1 MTKFKAS
8 NIFDFYAPP
17 SGGSKIADFGNSV
30 KKLAANATAAQSTNG
45 TVGSATKTSASASSN
60 ASSSVAAVA
69 AASGNS
75 PGNSPKKDNT
85 LVWVVLGT
93 VVFVGGLYLW
103 HRHNKKQEEEEEKRK
118 RK

>member
-17 SGGSKIADFGNSV
+17 GGGSKIADFGNSLN
-30 KKLAANATAAQSTNG
+30 KLAANATSAPSANG
-45 TVGSATKTSASASSN
+45 TVGSAPKTSTSASSN
-60 ASSSVAAVA
+60 PLSSVAAAA
-69 AASGNS
+69 AASGSS

-93 VVFVGGLYLW
+93 VAVVGGLYLW

>member
-1 MTKFKAS
+1 MIKIKLTPTSISDYFTPPNVAS
-8 NIFDFYAPP
+8 
-17 SGGSKIADFGNSV
+17 
-30 KKLAANATAAQSTNG
+30 ANY
-45 TVGSATKTSASASSN
+45 GSATKNAANAAAPPTNGTIGSAPNASSSASSN
-60 ASSSVAAVA
+60 PSGGVS
-69 AASGNS
+69 SGNS

-93 VVFVGGLYLW
+93 VVFVGALYLW